1 MTRRGREISERL
13 KPAADGQRVGAYW
26 LAVVLLLGILVPCDP
41 AQAQPGAKLEPVEQ
55 VADRI
60 EDGFERLNPPNFD
73 DWFGP
78 DRITNTMT
86 LFLVLTILTLAPAM
100 VIMTTSFVRI
110 VIVLSLTRQALGTQ
124 SLPPNP
130 VLTTLALF
138 MTYFVMSP
146 TLTRMYDEG
155 IVPYSEGAIDADTF
169 MNAVIQP
176 MRDYMSTQIELTK
189 NADDVYL
196 FAEYAGDIAVEEIET
211 YDDVPLSVL
220 LPAYVLSELRT
231 AFMIGFQLFLP
242 FLIIDMAISSILV
255 SMGMMMLPPV
265 LISLPF
271 KLLLF
276 VLVDGWTLIAQMLLT
291 SFDANLMSTL
301 A

>member
-1 MTRRGREISERL
+1 MNARGRHPRTSWVRSAVL
-13 KPAADGQRVGAYW
+13 
-26 LAVVLLLGILVPCDP
+26 VVLLGHS
-41 AQAQPGAKLEPVEQ
+41 AFAWAQPANVFEPVENLPPQ
-55 VADRI
+55 GNLA
-60 EDGFERLNPPNFD
+60 EGFDQIAPPD
-73 DWFGP
+73 LEQWFGP
-78 DRITNTMT
+78 ERITNTVS
-86 LFLVLTILTLAPAM
+86 LFLLLTVLTLAPAA

-110 VIVLSLTRQALGTQ
+110 VIVLSITRQALGTQ
-124 SLPPNP
+124 ALPPSS

-146 TLTRMYDEG
+146 TLTRIYENG
-155 IVPYSEGAIDADTF
+155 IEPYSDGRINADELVT
-169 MNAVIQP
+169 NVVDP
-176 MRDYMSTQIELTK
+176 MRDYMATQIELTR

-196 FAEYAGDIAVEEIET
+196 FAEYAPGVDPASIKT

-220 LPAYVLSELRT
+220 LPAYVLSEMRT

-242 FLIIDMAISSILV
+242 FLVIDMAISSILV

-276 VLVDGWTLIAQMLLT
+276 VLVDGWTLIAQMLLM
-291 SFDANLMSTL
+291 SFDPASVIPS
-301 A
+301 AG